1 MKNKI
6 IAGTVILAGIVGAV
20 VLSGDGS
27 NSGSNSFQFLDNTDT
42 GTQAPP
48 LNKDNDY
55 STERSYEEYA
65 DRDCGDFSSQAEAQ
79 EFFEDE
85 GGPSS
90 DYHGLDRDKD
100 GIACESI

>member
-1 MKNKI
+1 M
-6 IAGTVILAGIVGAV
+6 LAV
-20 VLSGDGS
+20 VIGVMSLSGDDK
-27 NSGSNSFQFLDNTDT
+27 NSGQNTMQFLDS
-42 GTQAPP
+42 AR
-48 LNKDNDY
+48 DNDY
-55 STERSYEEYA
+55 STERSYEEFG

-79 EFFEDE
+79 RFFEDE